1 MPFYDAGDAA
11 IYYEISGQGPP
22 LILLHGYAL
31 NGLMW
36 QFQIAEFSISNTVI
50 TIDLRG
56 FGKSSCGKEW
66 SGSHMAHNIEG
77 LISHLN
83 LTNTTILGFSM
94 SGPVAVR
101 VAYNMPQIVDRLILV
116 SSILPSAG
124 KPKAESETRH
134 QQKERDILR
143 LRGVESWAE
152 AIGMM
157 KGPLVDNMFRRNP
170 DIVPLWRELISRHNP
185 DFLLCMLNGRLGT
198 PSSTDWRSRLT
209 ELKQKSLIIAG
220 AQDIKFVDASRHLA
234 QAITGS
240 RLELIKG
247 AGHMVNIEEPERF
260 NRIVRDFLSYETKTD
275 F

>member
-22 LILLHGYAL
+22 LILMHGYAL
-31 NGLMW
+31 NALMW
-36 QFQIAEFSISNTVI
+36 QFQIAEFSVSNTVI
-50 TIDLRG
+50 AVDLRG

-66 SGSHMAHNIEG
+66 SGSHMARDIEG
-77 LISHLN
+77 LISSLN
-83 LTNTTILGFSM
+83 LTNVTVLGFSM

-101 VAYNMPQIVDRLILV
+101 VAYNIPTTVDRLILV

-124 KPKAESETRH
+124 RPKTDSESRH
-134 QQKERDILR
+134 QQTELDILR
-143 LRGVESWAE
+143 LRGAEAWAE

-157 KGPLVDNMFRRNP
+157 RGPLVDNMFRRNP
-170 DIVPLWRELISRHNP
+170 DIALLWRELISRHNP

-198 PSSTDWRSRLT
+198 PSATDWRSRLT

-220 AQDIKFVDASRHLA
+220 AQDDKFIDASRHLA
-234 QAITGS
+234 QAIPGS

-247 AGHMVNIEEPERF
+247 AGHMVNLEEPERF
-260 NRIVRDFLSYETKTD
+260 NRIVRDFLAYETKTN